1 MNELVSRGRAIEEVG
16 KPPARILVVDDGI
29 TQRMFYRSVLEAAG
43 FVVEE
48 AANGMEGYEKALA
61 QPFDLLIVDINMP
74 KMDGYS
80 MMRAIREDPSVRMIP
95 AVMISTE
102 GGAKDVVKA
111 FEAGANFYLQKP
123 VQPDELTDIA
133 RTIAGVAL

>member
-1 MNELVSRGRAIEEVG
+1 MNQLMSRGRTVEEAG
-16 KPPARILVVDDGI
+16 KALARVLVVDDSI

-61 QPFDLLIVDINMP
+61 QTFDLLIVDINMP

-80 MMRAIREDPSVRMIP
+80 MMRMIRDDPAVRMTP

-102 GGAKDVVKA
+102 GGSKDLVKA
-111 FEAGANFYLQKP
+111 FEAGANYYLQKP

-133 RTIAGVAL
+133 RMIAGVPL

>member
-1 MNELVSRGRAIEEVG
+1 MNQLKSRGRAIEEVG
-16 KPPARILVVDDGI
+16 KAPARVLVVDDGI

-80 MMRAIREDPSVRMIP
+80 MMRMIRDDPAVRMIP
-95 AVMISTE
+95 TLMISTE
-102 GGAKDVVKA
+102 GGPKDLVKA

-123 VQPDELTDIA
+123 VQPDELTDVA
-133 RTIAGVAL
+133 RMIAGVTL

>member
-1 MNELVSRGRAIEEVG
+1 MNQPMSRGRAIEVVG
-16 KPPARILVVDDGI
+16 KAPARVLVVDDGI
-29 TQRMFYRSVLEAAG
+29 TQRLFYRSVLETAG

-80 MMRAIREDPSVRMIP
+80 MMRMIRDDPTVRMVP
-95 AVMISTE
+95 ALMISTE
-102 GGAKDVVKA
+102 GGSTDLVKA
-111 FEAGANFYLQKP
+111 FEAGANYYLQKP
-123 VQPDELTDIA
+123 VQPDELTDVA
-133 RTIAGVAL
+133 RMIAGVTL

>member
-1 MNELVSRGRAIEEVG
+1 MYELKSRGRDSLEAG
-16 KPPARILVVDDGI
+16 KPPMRVLVVDDGI
-29 TQRMFYRSVLEAAG
+29 TQRMFCRSVLETAG
-43 FVVEE
+43 YVVEE

-80 MMRAIREDPSVRMIP
+80 MMKMIRNDPAICMIP

-102 GGAKDVVKA
+102 GGSKDLVKA
-111 FEAGANFYLQKP
+111 FEAGANYYLQKP

-133 RTIAGVAL
+133 RMIAGVTL

>member
-1 MNELVSRGRAIEEVG
+1 MNQPMSRGRAIEEAG
-16 KPPARILVVDDGI
+16 KAPARVLVVDDGI

-43 FVVEE
+43 FVVDE

-80 MMRAIREDPSVRMIP
+80 MMRMIRDDPSVRMIP

-102 GGAKDVVKA
+102 GGPKDVVKA

-133 RTIAGVAL
+133 RTIAGAEL